1 MREMRKMSKNL
12 GSKLGLRTKLVNFEK
27 SWTLLILTQIS
38 KELSVLVF
46 TNKNFQFLLLFFW
59 QNYTISPW
67 NLSCVHN
74 WSLKFQMSII
84 SLSNFQNE

>member
-59 QNYTISPW
+59 QNYTISP
-67 NLSCVHN
+67 
-74 WSLKFQMSII
+74 
-84 SLSNFQNE
+84 

>member
-12 GSKLGLRTKLVNFEK
+12 GFKLGLRTKLVNFEK

-59 QNYTISPW
+59 QNYTISP
-67 NLSCVHN
+67 
-74 WSLKFQMSII
+74 
-84 SLSNFQNE
+84 